1 MAVTPDQ
8 FREPGFGPDY
18 RIGDDSAGFANNLWR
33 MLTPPAGEDGS
44 IEDVK
49 HTLDPTIFPNTAAE
63 GSVVPFPH
71 PQVRTST
78 FDIPN
83 NEMG

>member
-1 MAVTPDQ
+1 MTNPMQVH
-8 FREPGFGPDY
+8 EPGFGPDY
-18 RIGDDSAGFANNLWR
+18 RINDDSAGFPNRLWR
-33 MLTPPAGEDGS
+33 MLTPPAGEDGT
-44 IEDVK
+44 IPDIR
-49 HTLDPTIFPNTAAE
+49 HTMDEMTYPSVAAD